1 MQALIRTLK
10 PGTLKSWQMIFPFLA
25 ILIVLASACGT
36 STAPDT
42 TAPDT
47 TAPDTTAPEVAGVPT
62 AVPEAMSEPA
72 EAKVNPGKLTIMVG
86 DLATERFDIGYV
98 GGSPGGANYG
108 RVVHGMLI
116 SMNPDTEMVPG
127 IAEDWNLSADGLTT
141 TFTIRE
147 GAKFHDGSEITP
159 EDVLWTLQN
168 SFGPG
173 AHEVRSAD
181 STAAAISRLMDTI
194 ELVGTNQVSVKTQE
208 PLVSF
213 SGNISEIGDKWYG
226 IMPARDQLYDDEAAL
241 AYDQNPIAAGPMRLV
256 DHVRASV
263 MKFERF
269 DDFYYQP
276 ANGFSEDKRVNF
288 QSLDLFLVPEEATRV
303 AALRSGEADI
313 VPASLAVKGQVE
325 AGGGRLIFGQEGTY
339 VLAWMV
345 GCYDPQHP
353 CSDKRVR
360 QALDYA
366 IDKELLRD
374 TLYGE
379 EVFQVKG
386 WSIVTPSTFGYTP
399 ALDPRPFDPAK
410 ARELLADAG
419 YKTPDN
425 PDGKDFGPL
434 IVNTWPATGMPNQVE
449 AAQLAADKWGR
460 ELGLDVE
467 VRVADS
473 TGTKKRQKANELNGQ
488 ILWRENE
495 ARKDATINTY
505 SGYGDPDK
513 KINQTHADPELFRLV
528 QEARTVLDLEQREQ
542 TYKDLYLRLRDETY
556 QFGVGYVNIPW
567 GVGPRV
573 ENWEPYPLSLWVSAY
588 HTITL
593 K

>member
-1 MQALIRTLK
+1 MVNQWFK
-10 PGTLKSWQMIFPFLA
+10 KSWAFSFIG
-25 ILIVLASACGT
+25 LILASLFAVACG
-36 STAPDT
+36 SA
-42 TAPDT
+42 A
-47 TAPDTTAPEVAGVPT
+47 APETATDTSASSPVASSAPT
-62 AVPEAMSEPA
+62 AAPKAISEP
-72 EAKVNPGKLTIMVG
+72 EEPKVNPGKLTIMVG

-116 SMNPDTEMVPG
+116 SQNADTEMVPG
-127 IAEDWNLSADGLTT
+127 IAEDWDLSADGLTT

-159 EDVLWTLQN
+159 QDVLWTLQN

-173 AHEVRSAD
+173 AHELRPAD

-194 ELVGTNQVSVKTQE
+194 ELSGTNQVSVKTQQ

-213 SGNISEIGDKWYG
+213 SGNVSEIGDKWYG
-226 IMPARDQLYDDEAAL
+226 MMPARDKLYDDEAAL
-241 AYDQNPIAAGPMRLV
+241 AYDQNPIGAGPMSLV
-256 DHVRASV
+256 GHDRATV

-288 QSLDLFLVPEEATRV
+288 QSLDMFLVQEESTRV

-313 VPASLAVKGQVE
+313 VPASLAVREQIE
-325 AGGGRLIFGQEGTY
+325 SDGGRLVFGAEGTY
-339 VLAWMV
+339 VYAWMV
-345 GCYDPQHP
+345 GCYDPQIA
-353 CSDKRVR
+353 CNDKRVR

-386 WSIVTPSTFGYTP
+386 WSIVTPSTYGYTP

-419 YKTPDN
+419 YKTPDH

-449 AAQLAADKWGR
+449 AAQLVADKWGR

-495 ARKDATINTY
+495 ARKDATINT
-505 SGYGDPDK
+505 SSAYGDPDR
-513 KINQTHADPELFRLV
+513 KINQTHSDPELFRIV
-528 QEARTVLDLEQREQ
+528 QDARAVVDLEQREQ
-542 TYKDLYLRLRDETY
+542 IYKDLYVRLREETY

-573 ENWEPYPLSLWVSAY
+573 ETWEPYPLSLWPSAY

>member
-1 MQALIRTLK
+1 MMNQWFKKSWVFSFTALI
-10 PGTLKSWQMIFPFLA
+10 
-25 ILIVLASACGT
+25 LASLLAVACG
-36 STAPDT
+36 SA
-42 TAPDT
+42 A
-47 TAPDTTAPEVAGVPT
+47 APEKGKDTSASSGAASSAPK
-62 AVPEAMSEPA
+62 AVSEPA
-72 EAKVNPGKLTIMVG
+72 ETEVNPGKLTIMVG

-116 SMNPDTEMVPG
+116 SQNASTEMLPG
-127 IAEDWNLSADGLTT
+127 IAEAWELSDDGLTT

-173 AHEVRSAD
+173 AHELRTAD

-194 ELVGTNQVSVKTQE
+194 ELSGNNVSVTTKQ

-213 SGNISEIGDKWYG
+213 SGNVSEIGDKWYG
-226 IMPARDQLYDDEAAL
+226 MMPARDELYDDDAAL
-241 AYDQNPIAAGPMRLV
+241 AYDQNPIAAGPMSLV
-256 DHVRASV
+256 DHERASV

-276 ANGFSEDKRVNF
+276 ANGFSEDKRVKF
-288 QSLDLFLVPEEATRV
+288 QSLDMFLVQEESTRV
-303 AALRSGEADI
+303 AALRTGEADI
-313 VPASLAVKGQVE
+313 VPASLAVREQIEKD
-325 AGGGRLIFGQEGTY
+325 GGRLVFGAEGTY
-339 VLAWMV
+339 VYAWMV
-345 GCYDPQHP
+345 GCYDPAIA
-353 CSDKRVR
+353 CNDKRVR
-360 QALDYA
+360 QALDYS

-386 WSIVTPSTFGYTP
+386 WSIVTPSTYGYTP
-399 ALDPRPFDPAK
+399 AIDPRPFDPAK

-419 YKTPDN
+419 YKTPDH

-434 IVNTWPATGMPNQVE
+434 IINTWAATGMPNQVE
-449 AAQLAADKWGR
+449 AAQLAADKWTR

-495 ARKDATINTY
+495 ARKDATINT
-505 SGYGDPDK
+505 SSAYGDPER
-513 KINQTHADPELFRLV
+513 KINQTHSDTELFRIV
-528 QEARTVLDLEQREQ
+528 QEARAVIDLEEREQ
-542 TYKDLYLRLRDETY
+542 VYKDLYVRLRDETY

-573 ENWEPYPLSLWVSAY
+573 ETWEPYPLSLWVSAY

-593 K
+593 N

>member
-1 MQALIRTLK
+1 MMNQWFKKSWAFSFTALI
-10 PGTLKSWQMIFPFLA
+10 
-25 ILIVLASACGT
+25 LASLLAVACG
-36 STAPDT
+36 SA
-42 TAPDT
+42 A
-47 TAPDTTAPEVAGVPT
+47 APEKDKDTSASSGAASSAPK
-62 AVPEAMSEPA
+62 AVSEPA
-72 EAKVNPGKLTIMVG
+72 ETEVNPGKLTIMVG

-116 SMNPDTEMVPG
+116 SQNANTEMLPG
-127 IAEDWNLSADGLTT
+127 IAEAWELSADGLTT

-173 AHEVRSAD
+173 AHELRTAD

-194 ELVGTNQVSVKTQE
+194 ELSGNNVSVTTKQ

-213 SGNISEIGDKWYG
+213 SGNVSEIGDKWYG
-226 IMPARDQLYDDEAAL
+226 MMPARDELYDDDAAL
-241 AYDQNPIAAGPMRLV
+241 AYDQNPIAAGPMSLV
-256 DHVRASV
+256 DHERASV
-263 MKFERF
+263 MRFERF

-276 ANGFSEDKRVNF
+276 ANGFSEDKRVKF
-288 QSLDLFLVPEEATRV
+288 QSLDMFLVQEESTRV
-303 AALRSGEADI
+303 AALRTGEADI
-313 VPASLAVKGQVE
+313 VPASLAVREQIEKD
-325 AGGGRLIFGQEGTY
+325 GGRLVFGAEGTY
-339 VLAWMV
+339 VYAWMV
-345 GCYDPQHP
+345 GCYDPAIA
-353 CSDKRVR
+353 CNDKRVR
-360 QALDYA
+360 QALDYS

-386 WSIVTPSTFGYTP
+386 WSIVTPSTYGYTP
-399 ALDPRPFDPAK
+399 AIDPRPFDPAK

-419 YKTPDN
+419 YKTPDH

-434 IVNTWPATGMPNQVE
+434 IINTWAATGMPNQVE

-495 ARKDATINTY
+495 ARKDATINTS
-505 SGYGDPDK
+505 SGYGDPER
-513 KINQTHADPELFRLV
+513 KINQTHSDPELFRIV
-528 QEARTVLDLEQREQ
+528 QDARAVIDLEEREQ
-542 TYKDLYLRLRDETY
+542 IYKDLYVRLRDETY

-573 ENWEPYPLSLWVSAY
+573 ETWEPYPLSLWVSAY

-593 K
+593 N

>member
-1 MQALIRTLK
+1 MVNK
-10 PGTLKSWQMIFPFLA
+10 GFKKSWAFSFTALLLTL
-25 ILIVLASACGT
+25 LITVACG
-36 STAPDT
+36 SAAAPET

-47 TAPDTTAPEVAGVPT
+47 SAPGPTAAAGAQPT
-62 AVPEAMSEPA
+62 AVPEAKAEPA

-86 DLATERFDIGYV
+86 DLATERFDIGLV

-116 SMNPDTEMVPG
+116 SMNADTEMVPG
-127 IAEDWNLSADGLTT
+127 IAEDWHLSADGLTT

-173 AHEVRSAD
+173 AHEVRTAD
-181 STAAAISRLMDTI
+181 SSAAAISRLMDTI
-194 ELVGTNQVSVKTQE
+194 ELSGTNQVSVKTKK

-226 IMPARDQLYDDEAAL
+226 MMPARDKLYDDEAAL
-241 AYDQNPIAAGPMRLV
+241 AYDQNPIAAGPMSLT
-256 DHVRASV
+256 DHVRATV

-288 QSLDLFLVPEEATRV
+288 QSLDLFLVQEESTRV
-303 AALRSGEADI
+303 AALRTGEADI
-313 VPASLAVKGQVE
+313 VPASLAVREQIEKE
-325 AGGGRLIFGQEGTY
+325 GGRLVFGAEGTY
-339 VLAWMV
+339 VYAWMV
-345 GCYDPQHP
+345 GCYDPQYP
-353 CSDKRVR
+353 CNDKRVR

-386 WSIVTPSTFGYTP
+386 WSIVTPSTYGYTP
-399 ALDPRPFDPAK
+399 ALDPRPYDPAK

-419 YKTPDN
+419 YKTPDH

-449 AAQLAADKWGR
+449 AAQLAAEKWGR

-495 ARKDATINTY
+495 ARKDATINTS
-505 SGYGDPDK
+505 SGYGDPDR
-513 KINQTHADPELFRLV
+513 KINQTHSDPELFRIV
-528 QEARTVLDLEQREQ
+528 GEAREVIDLEEREQ
-542 TYKDLYLRLRDETY
+542 VYKDLYVRLREETY

-573 ENWEPYPLSLWVSAY
+573 ETWEPYPLALWVSAY

>member
-1 MQALIRTLK
+1 MVNQWFKKSWAFSFTALI
-10 PGTLKSWQMIFPFLA
+10 
-25 ILIVLASACGT
+25 LASLLAVACG
-36 STAPDT
+36 SA
-42 TAPDT
+42 A
-47 TAPDTTAPEVAGVPT
+47 APEKKDTSASSGAASSAPK
-62 AVPEAMSEPA
+62 AVSEPA
-72 EAKVNPGKLTIMVG
+72 ETEVNPGKLTIMVG

-116 SMNPDTEMVPG
+116 SQNANTEMLPG
-127 IAEDWNLSADGLTT
+127 IAEAWELSADGLTT

-173 AHEVRSAD
+173 AHELRTAD

-194 ELVGTNQVSVKTQE
+194 ELSGNNVSVTTKQ

-213 SGNISEIGDKWYG
+213 SGNVSEIGDKWYG
-226 IMPARDQLYDDEAAL
+226 MMPARDELYDDDAAL
-241 AYDQNPIAAGPMRLV
+241 AYDQNPIAAGPMSLV
-256 DHVRASV
+256 DHERASV

-276 ANGFSEDKRVNF
+276 ANGFSEDKRVKF
-288 QSLDLFLVPEEATRV
+288 QSLDMFLVQEESTRV
-303 AALRSGEADI
+303 AALRTGEADI
-313 VPASLAVKGQVE
+313 VPASLAVREQIEKD
-325 AGGGRLIFGQEGTY
+325 GGRLVFGAEGTY
-339 VLAWMV
+339 VYAWMV
-345 GCYDPQHP
+345 GCYDPAIA
-353 CSDKRVR
+353 CNDKRVR

-386 WSIVTPSTFGYTP
+386 WSIVTPSTYGYTP
-399 ALDPRPFDPAK
+399 AIDPRPFDPAK

-419 YKTPDN
+419 YKTPDH
-425 PDGKDFGPL
+425 PEGKDFGPL
-434 IVNTWPATGMPNQVE
+434 IINTWAATGMPNQVE
-449 AAQLAADKWGR
+449 SAQLAADKWSR

-495 ARKDATINTY
+495 ARKDATINT
-505 SGYGDPDK
+505 SSAYGDPER
-513 KINQTHADPELFRLV
+513 KINQTHSDTELFRIV
-528 QEARTVLDLEQREQ
+528 QEARAVIDLEEREQ
-542 TYKDLYLRLRDETY
+542 VYKDLYVRLRDETY

-573 ENWEPYPLSLWVSAY
+573 ETWEPYPLSLWVSAY

-593 K
+593 N

>member
-1 MQALIRTLK
+1 MMNQWFKKSWAFSFTALI
-10 PGTLKSWQMIFPFLA
+10 
-25 ILIVLASACGT
+25 LASLLAVACG
-36 STAPDT
+36 SA
-42 TAPDT
+42 A
-47 TAPDTTAPEVAGVPT
+47 APEKAKDTSASSGAASSAPK
-62 AVPEAMSEPA
+62 AVSEPA
-72 EAKVNPGKLTIMVG
+72 ETEVNPGKLTIMVG

-116 SMNPDTEMVPG
+116 SQNASTEMLPG
-127 IAEDWNLSADGLTT
+127 IAEAWELSDDGLTT

-159 EDVLWTLQN
+159 EDVLWTLRN

-173 AHEVRSAD
+173 AHELRTAD

-194 ELVGTNQVSVKTQE
+194 ELSGNNVSVTTKQ

-213 SGNISEIGDKWYG
+213 SGNVSEIGDKWYG
-226 IMPARDQLYDDEAAL
+226 MMPARDELYDDDAAL
-241 AYDQNPIAAGPMRLV
+241 AYDQNPIAAGPMSLV
-256 DHVRASV
+256 DHERASV

-276 ANGFSEDKRVNF
+276 ANGFSEDKRVKF
-288 QSLDLFLVPEEATRV
+288 QSLDMFLVQEESTRV
-303 AALRSGEADI
+303 AALRTGEADI
-313 VPASLAVKGQVE
+313 VPASLAVREQIEKD
-325 AGGGRLIFGQEGTY
+325 GGRLVFGAEGTY
-339 VLAWMV
+339 VYAWMV
-345 GCYDPQHP
+345 GCYDPAIA
-353 CSDKRVR
+353 CNDKRVR
-360 QALDYA
+360 QALDYS

-386 WSIVTPSTFGYTP
+386 WSIVTPSTYGYTP
-399 ALDPRPFDPAK
+399 AIDPRPFDPAK

-419 YKTPDN
+419 YKTPDH

-434 IVNTWPATGMPNQVE
+434 IINTWAATGMPNQVE
-449 AAQLAADKWGR
+449 AAQLAADKWTR

-495 ARKDATINTY
+495 ARKDATINT
-505 SGYGDPDK
+505 SSAYGDPER
-513 KINQTHADPELFRLV
+513 KINQTHSDTELFRIV
-528 QEARTVLDLEQREQ
+528 QEARAVIDLEEREQ
-542 TYKDLYLRLRDETY
+542 VYKDLYVRLRDETY

-573 ENWEPYPLSLWVSAY
+573 ETWEPYPLSLWVSAY

-593 K
+593 N

>member
-1 MQALIRTLK
+1 MMNQWFKKSWAFSFTALI
-10 PGTLKSWQMIFPFLA
+10 
-25 ILIVLASACGT
+25 LASLLAVACG
-36 STAPDT
+36 SA
-42 TAPDT
+42 A
-47 TAPDTTAPEVAGVPT
+47 APEKDKDTSASSGAASSAPK
-62 AVPEAMSEPA
+62 AVSEPA
-72 EAKVNPGKLTIMVG
+72 ETEVNPGKLTIMVG

-116 SMNPDTEMVPG
+116 SQNASTEMLPG
-127 IAEDWNLSADGLTT
+127 IAEAWELSDDGLTT

-159 EDVLWTLQN
+159 EDVLWTLRN

-173 AHEVRSAD
+173 AHELRTAD

-194 ELVGTNQVSVKTQE
+194 ELSGNNVSVTTKQ

-213 SGNISEIGDKWYG
+213 SGNVSEIGDKWYG
-226 IMPARDQLYDDEAAL
+226 MMPARDELYDDDAAL
-241 AYDQNPIAAGPMRLV
+241 AYDQNPIAAGPMSLV
-256 DHVRASV
+256 DHERASV

-276 ANGFSEDKRVNF
+276 ANGFSEDKRVKF
-288 QSLDLFLVPEEATRV
+288 QSLDMFLVQEESTRV
-303 AALRSGEADI
+303 AALRTGEADI
-313 VPASLAVKGQVE
+313 VPASLAVREQIEKD
-325 AGGGRLIFGQEGTY
+325 GGRLVFGAEGTY
-339 VLAWMV
+339 VYAWMV
-345 GCYDPQHP
+345 GCYDPAIA
-353 CSDKRVR
+353 CNDKRVR
-360 QALDYA
+360 QALDYS

-386 WSIVTPSTFGYTP
+386 WSIVTPSTYGYTP
-399 ALDPRPFDPAK
+399 AIDPRPFDPAK

-419 YKTPDN
+419 YKTPDH

-434 IVNTWPATGMPNQVE
+434 IINTWAATGMPNQVE
-449 AAQLAADKWGR
+449 SAQLAADKWSR

-495 ARKDATINTY
+495 ARKDATINT
-505 SGYGDPDK
+505 SSAYGDPER
-513 KINQTHADPELFRLV
+513 KINQTHSDTELFRIV
-528 QEARTVLDLEQREQ
+528 QEARAVIDLEEREQ
-542 TYKDLYLRLRDETY
+542 VYKDLYVRLRDETY

-573 ENWEPYPLSLWVSAY
+573 ETWEPYPLSLWVSAY

-593 K
+593 N

>member
-1 MQALIRTLK
+1 MMNQWFKKSWAFSFTALI
-10 PGTLKSWQMIFPFLA
+10 
-25 ILIVLASACGT
+25 LASLLAVACG
-36 STAPDT
+36 SA
-42 TAPDT
+42 A
-47 TAPDTTAPEVAGVPT
+47 APEKAKDTSASSGAASSAPK
-62 AVPEAMSEPA
+62 AVSEPA
-72 EAKVNPGKLTIMVG
+72 ETEVNPGKLTIMVG

-116 SMNPDTEMVPG
+116 SQNANTEMLPG
-127 IAEDWNLSADGLTT
+127 IAEAWELSDDGLTT

-159 EDVLWTLQN
+159 EDVLWTLRN

-173 AHEVRSAD
+173 AHELRTAD

-194 ELVGTNQVSVKTQE
+194 ELSGNNVSVTTKQ

-213 SGNISEIGDKWYG
+213 SGNVSEIGDKWYG
-226 IMPARDQLYDDEAAL
+226 MMPARDELYDDDAAL
-241 AYDQNPIAAGPMRLV
+241 AYDQNPIAAGPMSLV
-256 DHVRASV
+256 DHERASV

-276 ANGFSEDKRVNF
+276 ANGFSEDKRVKF
-288 QSLDLFLVPEEATRV
+288 QSLDMFLVQEESTRV
-303 AALRSGEADI
+303 AALRTGEADI
-313 VPASLAVKGQVE
+313 VPASLAVREQIEKD
-325 AGGGRLIFGQEGTY
+325 GGRLVFGAEGTY
-339 VLAWMV
+339 VYAWMV
-345 GCYDPQHP
+345 GCYDPAIA
-353 CSDKRVR
+353 CNDKRVR
-360 QALDYA
+360 QALDYS

-386 WSIVTPSTFGYTP
+386 WSIVTPSTYGYTP
-399 ALDPRPFDPAK
+399 AIDPRPFDPAK

-419 YKTPDN
+419 YKTPDH

-434 IVNTWPATGMPNQVE
+434 IINTWAATGMPNQVE
-449 AAQLAADKWGR
+449 AAQLAADKWTR

-495 ARKDATINTY
+495 ARKDATINT
-505 SGYGDPDK
+505 SSAYGDPER
-513 KINQTHADPELFRLV
+513 KINQTHSDTELFRIV
-528 QEARTVLDLEQREQ
+528 QEARAVIDLEEREQ
-542 TYKDLYLRLRDETY
+542 VYKDLYVRLRDETY

-573 ENWEPYPLSLWVSAY
+573 ETWEPYPLSLWVSAY

-593 K
+593 N

>member
-1 MQALIRTLK
+1 
-10 PGTLKSWQMIFPFLA
+10 
-25 ILIVLASACGT
+25 
-36 STAPDT
+36 
-42 TAPDT
+42 
-47 TAPDTTAPEVAGVPT
+47 
-62 AVPEAMSEPA
+62 
-72 EAKVNPGKLTIMVG
+72 MVG

-116 SMNPDTEMVPG
+116 SQNANTEMLPG
-127 IAEDWNLSADGLTT
+127 IAEAWELSADGLTT

-173 AHEVRSAD
+173 AHELRTAD

-194 ELVGTNQVSVKTQE
+194 ELSGNNVSVTTKQ

-213 SGNISEIGDKWYG
+213 SGNVSEIGDKWYG
-226 IMPARDQLYDDEAAL
+226 MMPARDELYDDDAAL
-241 AYDQNPIAAGPMRLV
+241 AYDQNPIAAGPMSLV
-256 DHVRASV
+256 DHERASV

-276 ANGFSEDKRVNF
+276 ANGFSEDKRVKF
-288 QSLDLFLVPEEATRV
+288 QSLDMFLVQEESTRV
-303 AALRSGEADI
+303 AALRTGEADI
-313 VPASLAVKGQVE
+313 VPASLAVREQIEKD
-325 AGGGRLIFGQEGTY
+325 GGRLVFGAEGTY
-339 VLAWMV
+339 VYAWMV
-345 GCYDPQHP
+345 GCYDPAIA
-353 CSDKRVR
+353 CYDKRVR
-360 QALDYA
+360 QALDFA

-386 WSIVTPSTFGYTP
+386 WSIVTPSTYGYTP
-399 ALDPRPFDPAK
+399 AIDPRPFDPAK

-419 YKTPDN
+419 YKTPDH

-434 IVNTWPATGMPNQVE
+434 IINTWAATGMPNQVE
-449 AAQLAADKWGR
+449 SAQLAADKWSR

-495 ARKDATINTY
+495 ARKDATINT
-505 SGYGDPDK
+505 SSAYGDPER
-513 KINQTHADPELFRLV
+513 KINQTHSDTELFRIV
-528 QEARTVLDLEQREQ
+528 QEARAVIDLEEREQ
-542 TYKDLYLRLRDETY
+542 VYKDLYVRLRDETY

-573 ENWEPYPLSLWVSAY
+573 ETWEPYPLSLWVSAY

-593 K
+593 N